1 MKKCAGSIIV
11 SRELT
16 VDNLSVDELAH
27 LLAAGEIVNQLE
39 KNGMLAMEKLD
50 LPWQPGIEYQWA
62 LHIPSEQ
69 ERWRNG
75 DE

>member
-1 MKKCAGSIIV
+1 MKKYAGSIIV
-11 SRELT
+11 DRE
-16 VDNLSVDELAH
+16 VKADNLGADELAH

-39 KNGMLAMEKLD
+39 KNGVLMVEKLD

-62 LHIPSEQ
+62 LKIPSEQ